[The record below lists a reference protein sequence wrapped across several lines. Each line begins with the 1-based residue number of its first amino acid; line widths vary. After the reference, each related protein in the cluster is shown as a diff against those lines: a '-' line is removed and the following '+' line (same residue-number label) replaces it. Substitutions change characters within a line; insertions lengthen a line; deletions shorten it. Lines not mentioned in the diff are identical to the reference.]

1 MAKLTNPKSALSPAP
16 PLLSAPPK
24 VADQFYTSPQWRA
37 LVKQIKEDRGSYCQ
51 ICGST
56 NRVIGDHIKEIKDG
70 GAPLDPANIQL
81 LCIRHHNE
89 KTHRE
94 KQRRIKNVL

>member
-1 MAKLTNPKSALSPAP
+1 MASLSNPKSTLSPAP
-16 PLLSAPPK
+16 PQLSEAPK
-24 VADQFYTSPQWRA
+24 VADQFYASPQWRA
-37 LVKQIKEDRGSYCQ
+37 LIKQIKEDRGSWCE

-70 GAPLDPANIQL
+70 GSPLDPANIRL
-81 LCIRHHNE
+81 LCIGHHNE

-94 KQRRIKNVL
+94 KKRRLTRIL